1 MGVCLLNAIHHVS
14 VVGCDGIASNS
25 QFVHTHTH
33 THSNTHT
40 LPLGVFFSAETS
52 SLN

>member
-33 THSNTHT
+33 TAIGCF
-40 LPLGVFFSAETS
+40 LSAETS